1 VSAPQAKPH
10 PEKRVLVVDSD
21 ERVLRAFA
29 RTLDNL
35 HDVLLARDGQEAIDL
50 LESGSRADVIVAD
63 VSMPDI
69 SGVVLYGWL
78 MQQRPE
84 LARRVIFVAEE
95 DQERPTMVDETR
107 QPVLKKPVSRDALL
121 NAVGSILES

>member
-1 VSAPQAKPH
+1 MPI
-10 PEKRVLVVDSD
+10 
-21 ERVLRAFA
+21 A

-95 DQERPTMVDETR
+95 DQERPTMVDETT

>member
-1 VSAPQAKPH
+1 
-10 PEKRVLVVDSD
+10 
-21 ERVLRAFA
+21 
-29 RTLDNL
+29 
-35 HDVLLARDGQEAIDL
+35 
-50 LESGSRADVIVAD
+50 
-63 VSMPDI
+63 MPDI

-95 DQERPTMVDETR
+95 DQERPTMVDETT